1 MIEMMTDIDKKA
13 IAAIFKRLDR
23 AFLKMQLEE
32 NNELLKLAA
41 KKAIV
46 LSPEEIDEKIKYCIK
61 FGGRLDGKRAFYT
74 RLAVLAEIQRNQKG
88 GKLWPFTV
96 IPKLTRSGRFIT
108 LSSGSALT
116 VRLSEHLEK

>member
-13 IAAIFKRLDR
+13 IAAIYKRLDR

-61 FGGRLDGKRAFYT
+61 FGGRMNGKRLFYT
-74 RLAVLAEIQRNQKG
+74 RLAVLAEIQRYKEG
-88 GKLWPFTV
+88 VKLWPFTV
-96 IPKLTRSGRFIT
+96 IPILTKSGRFIT
-108 LSSGSALT
+108 LSSGSAQTVKLT
-116 VRLSEHLEK
+116 EP